1 MDYTIKLD
9 YDKFIDVEEV
19 MHEQNGELVRGLF
32 IPIKK
37 NSISHGHKQF
47 IRAVE
52 KRRNTYGQSHYL
64 RISFNAA
71 QRKEMERL
79 GIEFPVVGQVIP
91 LNFSSQKIAG
101 EAAGDDE
108 LDRILGKR

>member
-1 MDYTIKLD
+1 M
-9 YDKFIDVEEV
+9 
-19 MHEQNGELVRGLF
+19 
-32 IPIKK
+32 
-37 NSISHGHKQF
+37 
-47 IRAVE
+47 
-52 KRRNTYGQSHYL
+52 